1 MQDSGKN
8 HLVKE
13 HQMRGRGADCPE
25 EVLIAL
31 KFIRKLLKHL
41 SGMLISFQKKVGC
54 ELSHIQKPF
63 YFRPS
68 LGQFPPPHLF
78 TLPYEHFTLSQHVPV

>member
-1 MQDSGKN
+1 MQNSGKN

-41 SGMLISFQKKVGC
+41 SGMLVSFQKKLGC

-68 LGQFPPPHLF
+68 LGQFS
-78 TLPYEHFTLSQHVPV
+78 LPSISPSL